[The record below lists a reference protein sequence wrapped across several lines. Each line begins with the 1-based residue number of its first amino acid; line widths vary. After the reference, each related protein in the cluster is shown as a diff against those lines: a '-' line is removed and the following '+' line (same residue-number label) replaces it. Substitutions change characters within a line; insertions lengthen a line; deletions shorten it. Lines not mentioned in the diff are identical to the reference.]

1 MPLDTSGT
9 KAAFKK
15 NVDELY
21 HHGTRKR
28 SLKQILAIAYAVQR
42 RKGKKK

>member
-1 MPLDTSGT
+1 MPLDKSGT
-9 KAAFKK
+9 KQAFKK

-42 RKGKKK
+42 RGKGKK